1 MSGFSFDDPAVAY
14 EAILPSFSSFKR
26 PNEGGNVYV
35 DGALKLD
42 EWTAQDGTK
51 RHGFA
56 CCPGTHAFSK
66 SVAISRGAERIRV
79 LWAGAKMAREV
90 GAVDTIHRA
99 FMQLVIDT
107 DLIDGRGRWTGADVA
122 EHVRRYGAED
132 VVHVIRWALRG
143 WNPFEKGPLQ

>member
-66 SVAISRGAERIRV
+66 SGEISRRV
-79 LWAGAKMAREV
+79 MIA
-90 GAVDTIHRA
+90 
-99 FMQLVIDT
+99 
-107 DLIDGRGRWTGADVA
+107 
-122 EHVRRYGAED
+122 
-132 VVHVIRWALRG
+132 
-143 WNPFEKGPLQ
+143 